1 MKKTSL
7 KSKTKTLLTSTLSLK
22 RPQALLVV
30 LLFVTVGVAV
40 LYYSH
45 AASLTN
51 NAEAEKGTI
60 AGAATVVSDS
70 NASGGQAV
78 RFGGDSTTTPTPTPT
93 LINTPTPTSTPVAG
107 GAGGICNSPFASTSV
122 ARGDINIGTNGLFQ
136 VRNEAWNDSHG
147 PQTIFACSE
156 QSWYVTSNQPNNGGQ
171 VETYPD
177 SLYSISGSKTI
188 PQYTSITST
197 FGEAYQ
203 KQGDWNAAYDLW
215 VNNWGTE
222 VMIWNEW
229 NGGPGYW
236 ATQAKT
242 AVSLGGVPYHF
253 YNNGG
258 ELMFFRDT
266 QVKSGSVDILAA
278 YKWLVTQNLL
288 KSTDVPTQI
297 EYGVEICGTAGQTMR
312 FDTTAFTVSLK

>member
-1 MKKTSL
+1 MKKPSTTA
-7 KSKTKTLLTSTLSLK
+7 KTKTLLKSAVPAK
-22 RPQALLVV
+22 RSQVLLVV
-30 LLFVTVGVAV
+30 ALVAVIGIAV
-40 LYYSH
+40 LYYTK
-45 AASLTN
+45 AATN
-51 NAEAEKGTI
+51 ATEAEGGAL
-60 AGAATVVSDS
+60 AGNATVVNDAG
-70 NASGGQAV
+70 ASGGKAV
-78 RFGGDSTTTPTPTPT
+78 RFGSTTTTTPTPTK
-93 LINTPTPTSTPVAG
+93 TPTPSPTGTPVSG
-107 GAGGICNSPFASTSV
+107 GSGGTCNNPFASTSV
-122 ARGDINIGTNGLFQ
+122 ERGDINIGTNGLFQ
-136 VRNEAWNDSHG
+136 VRNEAWQAGHG
-147 PQTIFACSE
+147 PQTIYACSE

-188 PQYTSITST
+188 AQYSSITST

-236 ATQAKT
+236 PSQAKT

-258 ELMFFRDT
+258 ELMFFRDN
-266 QVKSGSVDILAA
+266 QVKSGSADILSA
-278 YKWLVTQNLL
+278 YKWLVTNNYL
-288 KSTDVPTQI
+288 KSTDIPTQI

-312 FDTTAFTVSLK
+312 FDTTAFTVSLN